1 LEWASVVLLVSE
13 HEITLSYSQI
23 FIYFLG
29 TGIFVL
35 SGQAAAEYAGPSII
49 ISFIIAGIAAL
60 LSALSMSEM
69 SSMMSG
75 SGSVYTYTYVGE
87 LMIFFVF
94 SKLNHYLFF
103 ALSILAMGGM
113 LKQSII
119 VKKED

>member
-1 LEWASVVLLVSE
+1 VVLLVSE